1 MIAHLTNIQKGILFA
16 ILGYTS
22 FAFADTNAKW
32 LVDVFPPLQIMS
44 IQAGISMIILLGLMH
59 RMGGLKGWNHKRELR
74 IHLMR
79 GVVNFFVSII
89 VISSF
94 QFLSLAEVYAMIF
107 AKPFIA
113 VPMAMFIYGE
123 VVSSKRWLSI
133 IAGFIGV
140 LMVLQ
145 PGMDM
150 DPYLLLPLLGAAL
163 VAVMFLSSRSLTQA
177 SPFVLA
183 FYPSAI
189 TFAISF
195 PLMMM
200 NFVEPDLTQMGHFLL
215 GGLLVT
221 SGLTFLSLAFR
232 VMDASLV
239 TPFLYTEMIWGLLF
253 GFLLFGDIPNFWM
266 IAGTAVII
274 SSGLYIVLRQDK
286 IDNSVND
293 DDKQLNS

>member
-32 LVDVFPPLQIMS
+32 MVDVFPPLQIMC
-44 IQAGISMIILLGLMH
+44 IQAGISMIILLGLKNF
-59 RMGGLKGWNHKRELR
+59 MGGIKGWNDKRELR
-74 IHLMR
+74 IHIMR

-113 VPMAMFIYGE
+113 VPLAMFIYGE
-123 VVSSKRWLSI
+123 VVNKKRWLSI
-133 IAGFIGV
+133 VAGFIGV

-145 PGMDM
+145 PGVDM
-150 DPYLLLPLLGAAL
+150 DFYMLLPLFGAAL
-163 VAVMFLSSRSLTQA
+163 VAVMFLSSRSLTEA

-183 FYPSAI
+183 FYPMAI
-189 TFAISF
+189 TFALSF
-195 PLMMM
+195 PFMMM
-200 NFVEPDLTQMGHFLL
+200 NFVEPSLMLMGHLLL
-215 GGLLVT
+215 GGILVT

-253 GFLLFGDIPNFWM
+253 GYLLFGDIPNFWM
-266 IAGTAVII
+266 LAGTAII
-274 SSGLYIVLRQDK
+274 IASGLYIVLRQDK
-286 IDNSVND
+286 IDNSVNNLD
-293 DDKQLNS
+293 A